1 MTAGSSASETVKP
14 TNPATTEPTPS
25 EKTCGNLSIVLRGKW
40 EESYANKSSAS
51 YKILKL
57 GMGTVIESLF
67 NDSSKYSE
75 VKISDV
81 TFQQN
86 AGGVLMRLQ
95 LCLLLTKNEVI
106 EDVFKKELEDGKLM
120 TVPVVEG
127 SFVFTPLGVEF
138 TDWKAKDGECSK
150 CSEGGG
156 GPIVIERECKVETG
170 YSCKGLKNTKESKE
184 CVKYCDSS
192 AVSIRISTIILAV
205 GILLS
210 FSFNIWK

>member
-1 MTAGSSASETVKP
+1 
-14 TNPATTEPTPS
+14 
-25 EKTCGNLSIVLRGKW
+25 
-40 EESYANKSSAS
+40 
-51 YKILKL
+51 
-57 GMGTVIESLF
+57 LF

-127 SFVFTPLGVEF
+127 SFVFTPLG
-138 TDWKAKDGECSK
+138 
-150 CSEGGG
+150 
-156 GPIVIERECKVETG
+156 
-170 YSCKGLKNTKESKE
+170 
-184 CVKYCDSS
+184 
-192 AVSIRISTIILAV
+192 
-205 GILLS
+205 
-210 FSFNIWK
+210 